1 MGSSKER
8 FIPLSYQFRKDQ
20 QRVMN
25 NPLLWQ
31 SGVDVYKRTDCF
43 LLQEADGNGDGWA
56 TSVQQGCEH
65 QASLDSVDEVHPSVR
80 TAQGFYK
87 LTSINHVGCEWC
99 KSFNSVWVQ
108 LGNEPSTAER
118 CIHVNCDGLTFISG
132 NSRPKKCW
140 SGEENFQL
148 ITVIF
153 AFFSP
158 VSSDYCS

>member
-1 MGSSKER
+1 MGSSKGR

-31 SGVDVYKRTDCF
+31 SGVDVYERTDCF

-80 TAQGFYK
+80 TAQGFCK
-87 LTSINHVGCEWC
+87 LTSLMWDASGAKALTASGYSSEMSPQQPSDAFTWIVMGSLSSLVTHVQ
-99 KSFNSVWVQ
+99 KSADR
-108 LGNEPSTAER
+108 EKK
-118 CIHVNCDGLTFISG
+118 TFS
-132 NSRPKKCW
+132 
-140 SGEENFQL
+140 
-148 ITVIF
+148 
-153 AFFSP
+153 
-158 VSSDYCS
+158 